1 MRGAERQHQPFLELT
16 NRRAIAVSVEYITVQ
31 WNRHKRIYD
40 ACVAGGIAVYLGAFF
55 AVGKTLYTAPN
66 AISDEILA
74 MRALGTCAFLLL
86 NIILCIGPAARLDR
100 RFLPLLYNRRH
111 LGVATFL
118 VALVHAVIAIG
129 FYHGFGNVNPFI
141 SLLTS
146 NTNFNSL
153 SAFPFQILGL
163 LALLILFLM
172 AVTSH
177 DFWLKNLGAP
187 AWKRLHMLV
196 YVAYGLL
203 VMHVALGFLQNQRNP
218 WLVVLVGTG
227 VVTVSSLHLIAGIR
241 ERRCDERGKRCSQTS
256 GTHGGEAWV
265 DVGSVDD
272 IADQRGSTVTIG
284 DGERIALFRS
294 NGGISATTNDCAHQG
309 GPLGEGR
316 IIDGCI
322 TCPWHGWQYRPAD
335 GQSPPPFTEKI
346 ATYRVRV
353 VGRRIEIDPSPL
365 PPGTAVE
372 PACVEENRNG

>member
-1 MRGAERQHQPFLELT
+1 MSAGYVA
-16 NRRAIAVSVEYITVQ
+16 VQ

-40 ACVAGGIAVYLGAFF
+40 ACVAGGIAVYVGVFIG
-55 AVGKTLYTAPN
+55 VGKTLYAAPN

-86 NIILCIGPAARLDR
+86 NIILCIGPVARLDR

-118 VALVHAVIAIG
+118 VALAHAVIAIG
-129 FYHGFGNVNPFI
+129 FYHGFGSVNPFI

-146 NTNFNSL
+146 NTNYSSL

-172 AVTSH
+172 AATSH

-203 VMHVALGFLQNQRNP
+203 VMHVALGFLQTQRSP
-218 WLVVLVGTG
+218 WLAALVGAG
-227 VVTVSSLHLIAGIR
+227 VVTVSTLHLIAGIR
-241 ERRCDERGKRCSQTS
+241 ERRHDVRRSERAPAT
-256 GTHGGEAWV
+256 GEKWV

-284 DGERIALFRS
+284 ESERIALFRT
-294 NGGISATTNDCAHQG
+294 NGCISATTNICAHQG
-309 GPLGEGR
+309 GPLGEGK

-322 TCPWHGWQYRPAD
+322 TCPWHGWQYRTAD
-335 GQSPPPFTEKI
+335 GHSPPPFTEKI

-372 PACVEENRNG
+372 PARVEEAHHG

>member
-1 MRGAERQHQPFLELT
+1 M
-16 NRRAIAVSVEYITVQ
+16 SVGYVAVQ
-31 WNRHKRIYD
+31 WSRHKRIYD
-40 ACVAGGIAVYLGAFF
+40 ACVAGGIAVYLGVFL
-55 AVGKTLYTAPN
+55 AVGKTLHAAPN

-86 NIILCIGPAARLDR
+86 NMILCIGPLARLDR

-118 VALVHAVIAIG
+118 VALLHGAIAIG
-129 FYHGFGNVNPFI
+129 FYHGFGNVNPFV

-146 NTNFNSL
+146 NTNYGSL

-172 AVTSH
+172 AATSH

-203 VMHVALGFLQNQRNP
+203 VMHVALGFLQTQRSP
-218 WLVVLVGTG
+218 WLAALVGAG

-241 ERRCDERGKRCSQTS
+241 ERRHDGRGSERAPAT
-256 GTHGGEAWV
+256 GEKWV

-272 IADQRGSTVTIG
+272 IAEQRGSTATIG
-284 DGERIALFRS
+284 ESERIAIFRI
-294 NGGISATTNDCAHQG
+294 NGCISATTNVCAHQG
-309 GPLGEGR
+309 GPIGEGK

-322 TCPWHGWQYRPAD
+322 TCPWHGWQYRPED
-335 GQSPPPFTEKI
+335 GQSPPPFKERI

-353 VGRRIEIDPSPL
+353 VGRRIEIDPAPL
-365 PPGTAVE
+365 PPGTPVE
-372 PACVEENRNG
+372 PARVEEAHHG

>member
-1 MRGAERQHQPFLELT
+1 MSVGYV
-16 NRRAIAVSVEYITVQ
+16 AIQ
-31 WNRHKRIYD
+31 WTRHKRIYD
-40 ACVAGGIAVYLGAFF
+40 ACVAGGIVLYLGVFF
-55 AVGKTLYTAPN
+55 AVGKTLYAAPN

-86 NIILCIGPAARLDR
+86 NLVLCIGPLARLDR

-118 VALVHAVIAIG
+118 VALAHATIAIG
-129 FYHGFGNVNPFI
+129 FYHGFGRVNPLI

-146 NTNFNSL
+146 NTNYSSL
-153 SAFPFQILGL
+153 SAFPYQILGL

-172 AVTSH
+172 AATSH
-177 DFWLKNLGAP
+177 DFWLRNLGARS
-187 AWKRLHMLV
+187 WKRLHMLV

-203 VMHVALGFLQNQRNP
+203 VMHVALGILQTQRSS
-218 WLVVLVGTG
+218 WLAALVGAG
-227 VVTVSSLHLIAGIR
+227 VVTVSTLHLIAGIR
-241 ERRCDERGKRCSQTS
+241 EYRKDRRGTHCSQS
-256 GTHGGEAWV
+256 SRTHAGEAWV

-272 IADQRGSTVTIG
+272 IPDQHGSTITIG
-284 DGERIALFRS
+284 ESERIALFR
-294 NGGISATTNDCAHQG
+294 NDGCISATTNVCAHQG

-322 TCPWHGWQYRPAD
+322 TCPWHGWQYRPAT
-335 GQSPPPFTEKI
+335 GQSPPPFKERI

-353 VGRRIEIDPSPL
+353 VARRIEVDPTPL

-372 PACVEENRNG
+372 PARVEDSLDG